1 MDASFIQKIRCS
13 SRELI
18 RELGF
23 LSDGAKRWGIGHSAC
38 HALISLRTHKALN
51 VNQLSD
57 ILRLEKSSSSRLV
70 SLLVKKKLVISSS
83 CDHDGR
89 SKSLKLTKKADNF
102 LSKMDAEVN
111 EMVEKALESL
121 CETDKEV
128 ILKGISLYVKGIKRA
143 RNIIGIS
150 ISKIKS
156 CDGKEVGQ
164 LVRDILPEFGGD
176 KPGFA
181 FMDPEL
187 DYMAEQYMS
196 PGWCYFVAKKDDQ
209 ILGGG
214 GIGPLEG
221 ADKGICELKKMYF
234 YPEGRGLGLGKKVL
248 KACIDEAQDLGYEK
262 CYLET
267 LEGMHHAKKLYEKF
281 GFISLAGP
289 MGSTGHH
296 GCDTWYVLDL
306 K

>member
-1 MDASFIQKIRCS
+1 MEVSFIQKIRYS

-38 HALISLRTHKALN
+38 HALIELKGHKSLN

-70 SLLVKKKLVISSS
+70 SSLVKKKLVISSS
-83 CDHDGR
+83 CDYDGR
-89 SKSLKLTKKADNF
+89 SKKLKLTKKADSF
-102 LSKMDAEVN
+102 LSKMDIEVN
-111 EMVEKALESL
+111 EMVEKSLESF
-121 CETDKEV
+121 CEADKEV

-143 RNIIGIS
+143 RNSKGVT

-156 CDGKEVGQ
+156 CDEKDVAQ

-187 DYMAEQYMS
+187 DYMGQQYMS
-196 PGWCYFVAKKDDQ
+196 PGWCYFVAKKGKQ
-209 ILGGG
+209 VLGGG

-234 YPEGRGLGLGKKVL
+234 YSEARGLGLGKRVL
-248 KACIDEAQDLGYEK
+248 EACIHEAKDLGYKK

-281 GFISLAGP
+281 GFKKLNAP
-289 MGSTGHH
+289 MGNTGHH
-296 GCDTWYVLDL
+296 GCDTWYILDL